1 MYWFD
6 DGWLK
11 LYEYEANRVC
21 QPLSNLLG
29 TWDITNHD
37 GVIQFMLIEK
47 DLFVYIVTC
56 TNQ

>member
-11 LYEYEANRVC
+11 FESEANRVC
-21 QPLSNLLG
+21 QPLSNLLVM
-29 TWDITNHD
+29 WDITNHD
-37 GVIQFMLIEK
+37 GLIQSMLIEK
-47 DLFVYIVTC
+47 DSIVYIVTC